1 MSEIYL
7 VGRSA
12 FSDNAK
18 LFARYL
24 GKSIVAYEMLSS
36 SSYVCTK
43 QIVEMSGYKQL
54 LRFYQWL
61 SRATQE
67 EVQML
72 IKKYNPFRYVFF
84 PEMDAETFQNRLMD
98 FPKPA
103 IESAMR
109 KYVRAQKESIL
120 AEDFIEECRR
130 AYLTK
135 IEDEVDKDSEW
146 YGCPP
151 VLDVVTSTECP
162 HHENDVYCYMIRKER
177 DSDPMLDP
185 MFDETLENLRA
196 LEEELQQE
204 FFSG

>member
-24 GKSIVAYEMLSS
+24 GKSIIAYEMLSS
-36 SSYVCTK
+36 TSYVCTK

-54 LRFYQWL
+54 LRFYKWL
-61 SRATQE
+61 TRAKKE
-67 EVQML
+67 DVEKL
-72 IKKYNPFRYVFF
+72 IKEHNPFRYLFF
-84 PEMDAETFQNRLMD
+84 PEMDVETFQRSLLD
-98 FPKPA
+98 YPSSA
-103 IESAMR
+103 IQSAMR
-109 KYVRAQKESIL
+109 TYAKSKKDSVI
-120 AEDFIEECRR
+120 AEDFIAECRR

-146 YGCPP
+146 YGSLP
-151 VLDVVTSTECP
+151 VLDVVSSTECP
-162 HHENDVYCYMIRKER
+162 HHEDDVYCYMIRKER
-177 DSDPMLDP
+177 DSDPIVDP

>member
-7 VGRSA
+7 VGRSV

-24 GKSIVAYEMLSS
+24 GKSIIAYEMLSS
-36 SSYVCTK
+36 TSYVCTK

-54 LRFYQWL
+54 FRFYKWMT
-61 SRATQE
+61 RAKKE
-67 EVQML
+67 DIEKL
-72 IKKYNPFRYVFF
+72 IKRHNPFRYLFF
-84 PEMDAETFQNRLMD
+84 PEMDVETFQRSLLD
-98 FPKPA
+98 YPSSA
-103 IESAMR
+103 IQSAMR
-109 KYVRAQKESIL
+109 TYAKSKKNSVI
-120 AEDFIEECRR
+120 AEDFIAECRR

-146 YGCPP
+146 YGSLP
-151 VLDVVTSTECP
+151 VLDVVSSTECP
-162 HHENDVYCYMIRKER
+162 HHEDDVYCYMIRKER
-177 DSDPMLDP
+177 DSDPIVDP